1 MQNQTSAQ
9 ALPRLT
15 YSDLYRGIT
24 AIAETAAELATTATN
39 AEDKL
44 GIVSIE
50 ASARHIIDC
59 LNQQGG
65 RCLRG

>member
-1 MQNQTSAQ
+1 MQNQTSAD
-9 ALPRLT
+9 ALPHLT

-24 AIAETAAELATTATN
+24 AIAESAAELAITAAN
-39 AEDKL
+39 MDDKL
-44 GIVSIE
+44 GIVGIE
-50 ASARHIIDC
+50 AAARHIIDC